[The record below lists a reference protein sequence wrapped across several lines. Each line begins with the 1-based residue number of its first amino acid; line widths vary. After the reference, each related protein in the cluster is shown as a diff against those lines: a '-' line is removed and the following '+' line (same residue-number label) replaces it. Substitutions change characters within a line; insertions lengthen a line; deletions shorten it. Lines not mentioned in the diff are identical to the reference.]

1 MDMAAGRRPFASLD
15 RPHWPGS
22 CPMQSIPGVDP
33 KLPPTIVGY
42 PAAKRVGIK
51 CLTHNT
57 GAAQLVL
64 IRDIGQREI

>member
-1 MDMAAGRRPFASLD
+1 MPAFGPFAADGGPIS
-15 RPHWPGS
+15 G
-22 CPMQSIPGVDP
+22 IDP

-42 PAAKRVGIK
+42 TAAKTGGIE